1 MPLSNASRLADFGT
15 GIGTAGAIIQ
25 VDNVNQR
32 LGVGTTAPTAT
43 LGVAGIVSATAFY
56 GDGSNLDGV
65 ASAGLGTA
73 LSEEEF
79 NPLTV
84 IYQTSDTLSVGATI
98 TVDPPDATTKVAY
111 TQYAE
116 IKLEGDADLIIADGD
131 DFIPDILGLSTE
143 GFSFSN
149 ANGNGIFDTVYTDNI
164 ENAAGRGAPNFPLG
178 ITVSG
183 ISTLSGNVSIGGTLT
198 YEDVTNVDSVGVITA
213 RSGIDI
219 NAGGLDITAG
229 GLDITA
235 GGINVTAGVS
245 TFAGAI
251 TVGSGGINVTGDS
264 TFAGAINANGVLS
277 LAGGA
282 DGTLQELRLAQGNAS
297 QKLATIKGHS
307 ANTNEKGIQFNTF
320 HYTAKIPI
328 KLASTGAI
336 GLGGDNYGT
345 AGQVLTTQ
353 GSGDVAQWASVSATP
368 VRDAFNGGSNNTN
381 WAASD
386 VWGSS
391 HSSTPNRM
399 SGFPTVSGQ
408 QMSIDSNNGEWTFPS
423 TGVWKATWQVSI
435 YSGANHFYKMSFN
448 HYDGSSWNMLHGEL
462 YGWCGNYTADQDT
475 ETYSMPF
482 NITNSSTHRAK
493 IIFESNG
500 NLQFRTATWILWEKL
515 T

>member
-25 VDNVNQR
+25 VDNANQR

-116 IKLEGDADLIIADGD
+116 VKLEGDADLIVADGD

-178 ITVSG
+178 ITVTG

-198 YEDVTNVDSVGVITA
+198 YEDVTNVDSIGLITA
-213 RSGIDI
+213 RSGIRI
-219 NAGGLDITAG
+219 
-229 GLDITA
+229 
-235 GGINVTAGVS
+235 
-245 TFAGAI
+245 GAPGANTLI
-251 TVGSGGINVTGDS
+251 SGTGSGIGIGTNS
-264 TFAGAINANGVLS
+264 PLS
-277 LAGGA
+277 ELHVMQSKSGGSSHA
-282 DGTLQELRLAQGNAS
+282 SSQLTLERDGTNYLQFM
-297 QKLATIKGHS
+297 T
-307 ANTNEKGIQFNTF
+307 ANNGTSGILF
-320 HYTAKIPI
+320 
-328 KLASTGAI
+328 
-336 GLGGDNYGT
+336 
-345 AGQVLTTQ
+345 
-353 GSGDVAQWASVSATP
+353 GDVADNDGTKIKYDHNLSMMLFETEAAERLRITTSGVKVTGGYTENIVAVSGTEVDCATTFTFTNVP
-368 VRDAFNGGSNNTN
+368 SGVAYAFTFEVTLNGSNAIT
-381 WAASD
+381 WPGSVKWPADTAPTITD
-386 VWGSS
+386 GKTQVFVFLTDDGGTRWRGSS
-391 HSSTPNRM
+391 L
-399 SGFPTVSGQ
+399 V
-408 QMSIDSNNGEWTFPS
+408 D
-423 TGVWKATWQVSI
+423 
-435 YSGANHFYKMSFN
+435 
-448 HYDGSSWNMLHGEL
+448 
-462 YGWCGNYTADQDT
+462 YT
-475 ETYSMPF
+475 
-482 NITNSSTHRAK
+482 N
-493 IIFESNG
+493 
-500 NLQFRTATWILWEKL
+500 
-515 T
+515 